1 MSLLQISE
9 PNQSKNPHQHRYAL
23 GIDLG
28 TTHSLV
34 AVVRSGRANALP
46 FGDSPLLPSVVYY
59 GNKSSVPVV
68 GNAALAYA
76 DDLKNTIISAK
87 RFMGRAKSDIK
98 FSHPYTLAGNDKTMP
113 AFVTAQG
120 EKSPVETSAHI
131 LKHLKNHAAAALPP
145 DSIQGAVI
153 TVPAYFDDAQRT
165 ATKDAATAAGLT
177 VLRLLNEPTAA
188 AIAYGIDKNTAQ
200 GNYLVYDLGGGTF
213 DVSLLRLSDGVFEV
227 LATGGN
233 SALGGDDIDRLIAN
247 WLIKTANLNPTD
259 IDHSEKSRLA
269 KLAKTYKQ
277 ALSEQDSV
285 LIELNIANTPVSVS
299 LDNATLSQIIEP
311 VIRRTLQSCEQVM
324 LDAKVD
330 KSALNDIILVGGST
344 RMPVIRDA
352 VEAHFG
358 RVPLCSINPDEVV
371 AIGASIAADQ
381 LINQSKDALLLLDVT
396 PLSLGIETMGG
407 LVEVI
412 IPRNTP
418 IPVTRRQVFTTHQD
432 GQTGMIIQVV
442 QGERDTVADCRGLA
456 RFELHGIPPM
466 KAGLARV
473 EVTYAID
480 ANGQLTVSARETTT
494 DIVSQIQVSP
504 SYGLSE
510 EQQEQLLQAGFIHAA
525 EDKAARMLIETKIEA
540 ERELLALQS
549 ALVDFADL
557 LSDEEQANLRHH
569 MQATTD
575 ALTTDDKAVI
585 DQAIKALKVHSDHFA
600 SVIMDKNVK
609 DALAGTRTSD
619 W

>member
-98 FSHPYTLAGNDKTMP
+98 FSHSYTLAGNDKTMP

-247 WLIKTANLNPTD
+247 WLIKTANLNPAD

-285 LIELNIANTPVSVS
+285 LIELNIANVPVSVS

-525 EDKAARMLIETKIEA
+525 EDKAARMLIETKVEA

-549 ALVDFADL
+549 ALAEFADL
-557 LSDEEQANLRHH
+557 LSDEDQANLRHH